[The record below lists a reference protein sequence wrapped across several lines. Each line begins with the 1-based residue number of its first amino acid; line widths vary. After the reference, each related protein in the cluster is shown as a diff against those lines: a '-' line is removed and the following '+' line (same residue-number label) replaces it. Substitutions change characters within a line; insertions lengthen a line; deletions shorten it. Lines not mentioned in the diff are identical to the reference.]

1 MSKELKK
8 GMRVILHAKRH
19 EDADLEGKHGF
30 IEEIYSNYVLVTR
43 SSAPYRVYWDRRL
56 ITPYEPPEPSDS
68 DLRISVA
75 KLREVLKQCGYSDGD
90 VYQVNYPLDEI
101 IEKVKSEL

>member
-8 GMRVILHAKRH
+8 GMRVILHANCP
-19 EDADLEGKHGF
+19 EDADLEGKGGV
-30 IEEIYSNYVLVTR
+30 IEEIYGNYVLVTR
-43 SSAPYRVYWDRRL
+43 SSAPYRVYWDKNQL
-56 ITPYEPPEPSDS
+56 TPYEPPKPIPDS

-75 KLREVLKQCGYSDGD
+75 KLREVLIKHFAHRI
-90 VYQVNYPLDEI
+90 PLSKIDEI